1 MMCVCS
7 SVLSSYTFFR
17 PKSLRPMLFT
27 VKCKEHIVT
36 NIKYSMV
43 RKTGRYGIHKHLKIF
58 ILSPEPNELYNK
70 IKEAFH

>member
-1 MMCVCS
+1 
-7 SVLSSYTFFR
+7 
-17 PKSLRPMLFT
+17 MLFT
-27 VKCKEHIVT
+27 IKCKEHIVT

-43 RKTGRYGIHKHLKIF
+43 RKSGRYDIHTQLKFF